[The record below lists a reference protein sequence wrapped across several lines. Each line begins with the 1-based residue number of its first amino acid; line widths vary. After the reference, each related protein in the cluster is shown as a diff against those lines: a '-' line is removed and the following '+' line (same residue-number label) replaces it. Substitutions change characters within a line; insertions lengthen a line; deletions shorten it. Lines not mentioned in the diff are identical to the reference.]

1 MLRLKRLAVLNIVA
15 VCVITGFFAWVM
27 HLPAPDTHSGQTLSA
42 PAQGAPAAPA
52 QAPRA
57 QARGYGAAGQT
68 GPPGVTIAGP
78 EYSELAPGGQQ
89 AQGLELLP
97 AGGTHAASLTDFAID
112 AGWLARSAA
121 QTGIPARAL
130 QAYVAAAGAANV
142 ATPGCGIGWN
152 TLAAIGW
159 IESGHGTHGGGEL
172 TPAGQASRPIIGPSL
187 NGDGFASIP
196 DTDAGVL
203 DGDTAWD
210 HAVGPMQF
218 IPSTWR
224 LAGRDGSGDGV
235 ADPLNIDDAALS
247 AASYLCASDR
257 DLTAARGWTDAVYS
271 YNQSD
276 AYITQVRDQANS
288 YAALSAAA
296 G

>member
-15 VCVITGFFAWVM
+15 ICVITACFAWVM
-27 HLPAPDTHSGQTLSA
+27 RLPAPDTRSGQFLSAAAHAAPVA
-42 PAQGAPAAPA
+42 PAQPAPGQPAAL
-52 QAPRA
+52 
-57 QARGYGAAGQT
+57 
-68 GPPGVTIAGP
+68 GVTMARP
-78 EYSELAPGGQQ
+78 EYSEAAAAGKP
-89 AQGLELLP
+89 AQGGGVEMLP
-97 AGGTHAASLTDFAID
+97 ADSTHAVSITDFMID
-112 AGWLARSAA
+112 AGWLARAAA

-130 QAYVAAAGAANV
+130 QAYAAAAGAANES
-142 ATPGCGIGWN
+142 TPGCGIGWN
-152 TLAAIGW
+152 TLAAIGL
-159 IESGHGTHGGGEL
+159 IESGHGTHGGGEI
-172 TPAGQASRPIIGPSL
+172 TPAGQASQPIIGPSL
-187 NGDGFASIP
+187 NGDGFAAIP
-196 DTDAGVL
+196 DTDAGAL

-224 LAGRDGSGDGV
+224 QAGRDGSGDGV

-247 AASYLCASDR
+247 AASYLCAADR

-276 AYITQVRDQANS
+276 AYLTQVRDRANS

>member
-15 VCVITGFFAWVM
+15 ICVITGFFAWVM

-42 PAQGAPAAPA
+42 PAQAAPAAPA
-52 QAPRA
+52 QA
-57 QARGYGAAGQT
+57 ARTQSAGQT
-68 GPPGVTIAGP
+68 GAPGVTIAGP
-78 EYSELAPGGQQ
+78 EYSEPAAGGQQ
-89 AQGLELLP
+89 ALGLELLP
-97 AGGTHAASLTDFAID
+97 ADSTHAVSTTDFTID
-112 AGWLARSAA
+112 AGWLARTAA

-172 TPAGQASRPIIGPSL
+172 TPAGQASQPIIGPSL

-247 AASYLCASDR
+247 AAFYLCAADR

-276 AYITQVRDQANS
+276 AYITQVLDQANS
-288 YAALSAAA
+288 YAALSGAA